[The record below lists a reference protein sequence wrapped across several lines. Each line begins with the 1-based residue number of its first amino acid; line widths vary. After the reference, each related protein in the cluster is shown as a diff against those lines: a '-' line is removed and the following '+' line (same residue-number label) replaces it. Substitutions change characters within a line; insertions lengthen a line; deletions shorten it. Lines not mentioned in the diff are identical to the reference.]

1 MKEKPSL
8 KLSKISRLEFI
19 SLVAPWL
26 ALSLPIFFFIEQLI
40 YLLDC
45 FFSSKWCR
53 QTEGKKNPG
62 YFCLFLQDIKPFA
75 KHSIKTKVHFK
86 NTILILGTY
95 NPIPHSLK
103 NLNRP
108 YLPRQKLFPKN
119 HSWFTFGFALLF
131 RRTTLSVIC
140 SYIKIA

>member
-26 ALSLPIFFFIEQLI
+26 ALSLPIFFYRTANLSIRI
-40 YLLDC
+40 

-53 QTEGKKNPG
+53 QTEGKKIPG
-62 YFCLFLQDIKPFA
+62 YFCLFLQDIKPFP

-86 NTILILGTY
+86 NTILILGTC

-103 NLNRP
+103 IYTGHT
-108 YLPRQKLFPKN
+108 YLVKSYFQK
-119 HSWFTFGFALLF
+119 
-131 RRTTLSVIC
+131 TTVGLLSVLLYYFVEQHCRWYAHILK
-140 SYIKIA
+140 SPR

>member
-26 ALSLPIFFFIEQLI
+26 ALSLPIFFYRTANLSIRM
-40 YLLDC
+40 

-53 QTEGKKNPG
+53 QTEGKKIPG

-131 RRTTLSVIC
+131 RRTTLLVIC